1 MPELS
6 RDQLL
11 VTSVLDRLLD
21 DEPQSARDA
30 PRHQNR
36 VMSELKKNVCR
47 DLQDLLNTRSRCGQ
61 WPPGCEDL
69 EATLANYGLPDFT
82 DAHPDEFRKLIEVII
97 RRYEPRFKEVRVRL
111 LGDAAQNSRTDRT
124 LKFRIDALLYAEPSP
139 EPLVFDS
146 ELEPVGGTIAVKAE
160 GL

>member
-1 MPELS
+1 MPEPS

-21 DEPQSARDA
+21 DEPHASRDQ
-30 PRHQNR
+30 PRHHNR
-36 VMSELKKNVCR
+36 VLSDLKKNVCR
-47 DLQDLLNTRSRCGQ
+47 DLQDLLNTRSRSGI

-69 EATLANYGLPDFT
+69 EDSLANYGLPDFAN
-82 DAHPDEFRKLIEVII
+82 AHPDEFRKLIEEVI
-97 RRYEPRFKEVRVRL
+97 RRYEPRFKEVRVKL
-111 LGDAAQNSRTDRT
+111 LGDSSRAGGSDRT
-124 LKFRIDALLYAEPSP
+124 LKFRIDALLHAEPSP

-146 ELEPVGGTIAVKAE
+146 ELEPVNGTIAVKAE